1 MTVESIQTS
10 QCMGLVLP
18 GGGARAGYQ
27 VGVLRAIAD
36 LLPARAANPF
46 PIISGT
52 SAGAIN
58 AAEIAIHAERFR
70 IATLNLERVWRNFH
84 VNQVFRADTWSML
97 RSGFNWGAA
106 VMTAGWLRP
115 PPKSLFDNHPL
126 RELLAANFDFHGI
139 TRSIDSG
146 HLQALAVSAA
156 SYSSKRS
163 LTFFEALPDRPTWQR
178 PRRGGVA
185 CKITLD
191 HLMASAAV
199 PFIFPPVTLNDEY
212 FGDGSMRQATPFSA
226 AINLG
231 AERLLVIGTR
241 NEGRGDRRLKARQ
254 PSFGQ
259 IFGYM
264 LDALFSDGLYSDLE
278 RLEQIN
284 EVLKKTGPV
293 KLEDKV
299 LRPVELLAIL
309 PSQDLSEIARQHV
322 DCLPRTLRVLLRT
335 MGAMNPGG
343 SELMSYLMFQGSY
356 ARDLIALGYSDAMS
370 RSEEIIAF
378 LEGGGVQSITRSHA
392 PTAAE
397 AAASVQG

>member
-10 QCMGLVLP
+10 QCTGLVLP

-126 RELLAANFDFHGI
+126 RELLAVNFDFDGI
-139 TRSIDSG
+139 TRAIDSG

-156 SYSSKRS
+156 SYSSRRS

-199 PFIFPPVTLNDEY
+199 PFIFPLWRWV
-212 FGDGSMRQATPFSA
+212 
-226 AINLG
+226 
-231 AERLLVIGTR
+231 
-241 NEGRGDRRLKARQ
+241 
-254 PSFGQ
+254 
-259 IFGYM
+259 
-264 LDALFSDGLYSDLE
+264 DASS
-278 RLEQIN
+278 N
-284 EVLKKTGPV
+284 AV
-293 KLEDKV
+293 
-299 LRPVELLAIL
+299 
-309 PSQDLSEIARQHV
+309 
-322 DCLPRTLRVLLRT
+322 
-335 MGAMNPGG
+335 
-343 SELMSYLMFQGSY
+343 
-356 ARDLIALGYSDAMS
+356 
-370 RSEEIIAF
+370 
-378 LEGGGVQSITRSHA
+378 
-392 PTAAE
+392 
-397 AAASVQG
+397 